1 MKSIY
6 DYESSGDEGAEE
18 GIENYDPDTINGRRE
33 IIDCIM
39 KK

>member
-6 DYESSGDEGAEE
+6 DYESSGDEGNEP
-18 GIENYDPDTINGRRE
+18 GIETFAKDTKEGRKE